1 MAPQTVVSQTHQAKI
16 DSMNHRPNKKQQHK
30 VALIGS
36 GNWGSAVATIIGKN
50 VERYPELF
58 HSQVDM
64 YVFEETVEVD
74 GGEKKKLSE
83 VINQTGFNVKYLPS
97 VKLPKTI
104 HANPDLQDAVR
115 SADVLIWCVPHQF
128 VPRTCATVL
137 QAFNGREQALKDAV
151 SISLIKG
158 GVEIDP
164 KTREIELCSDLIAS
178 KMGHGCH
185 VLMGANLANEVAEGQ
200 FCEATIGYP
209 NTPKEEENAA
219 LLKKLFHLEESFQI
233 STVPDVPGV
242 ELCGALKNIIALG
255 AGFCDGLGLGSNT
268 KAAII
273 RKGVVEMKQFVDRF
287 YAQDEKTTST
297 SGGSSYSRGLTF
309 FESCGIA
316 DVITTCFGGR
326 NRKCADAFAQR
337 LVAKSS
343 DSTSS
348 TASTSLESTLKNSP
362 RSAGKSEM
370 WATIEAEL
378 LNGQKLQGT
387 LTCDEILAVLEKR
400 NCKHEFPLFSAI
412 YAVAF
417 LENVPVTDFIKLLSS
432 GSSGSATTTPGE
444 EEEKSP
450 PAKAAKV
457 EVEGH
462 AGGALVTAGGKGKKG
477 GM

>member
-1 MAPQTVVSQTHQAKI
+1 MCSPGDEAK
-16 DSMNHRPNKKQQHK
+16 
-30 VALIGS
+30 
-36 GNWGSAVATIIGKN
+36 ATKL
-50 VERYPELF
+50 VFFYLKELF
-58 HSQVDM
+58 L
-64 YVFEETVEVD
+64 TN
-74 GGEKKKLSE
+74 L
-83 VINQTGFNVKYLPS
+83 
-97 VKLPKTI
+97 
-104 HANPDLQDAVR
+104 
-115 SADVLIWCVPHQF
+115 
-128 VPRTCATVL
+128 
-137 QAFNGREQALKDAV
+137 GR
-151 SISLIKG
+151 
-158 GVEIDP
+158 
-164 KTREIELCSDLIAS
+164 
-178 KMGHGCH
+178 
-185 VLMGANLANEVAEGQ
+185 
-200 FCEATIGYP
+200 
-209 NTPKEEENAA
+209 
-219 LLKKLFHLEESFQI
+219 QI

-273 RKGVVEMKQFVDRF
+273 RKGVVEMKQFVDKF

-400 NCKHEFPLFSAI
+400 NC
-412 YAVAF
+412 
-417 LENVPVTDFIKLLSS
+417 N
-432 GSSGSATTTPGE
+432 
-444 EEEKSP
+444 
-450 PAKAAKV
+450 
-457 EVEGH
+457 
-462 AGGALVTAGGKGKKG
+462 
-477 GM
+477 